1 MNCGGFIWCGCKL
14 CHSISNL
21 KKNYPLEVLHGRT
34 FVISWNIVYG
44 EINKI
49 IWDKMD
55 SLPLTLVKA
64 VNSALQEGK
73 SLSWRVH
80 GGDDKVMMNIMW
92 TRTKKSLTVR
102 PVKPLLVVGYNYT
115 RSTTFELYFSFCS
128 YMELRFHYKIKLII
142 GSTSACGTWP
152 LLFLAYVHVYTVG
165 TWSFFLNR
173 VSSWRLY

>member
-1 MNCGGFIWCGCKL
+1 MSFNFKPE
-14 CHSISNL
+14 
-21 KKNYPLEVLHGRT
+21 KKIIQHGRT

-128 YMELRFHYKIKLII
+128 YMQLRFLYKIKLII

-152 LLFLAYVHVYTVG
+152 LLFLAYVNVYTVG
-165 TWSFFLNR
+165 TWYFFQNR

>member
-1 MNCGGFIWCGCKL
+1 MVVLFDVDVNCVIQFQTW
-14 CHSISNL
+14 
-21 KKNYPLEVLHGRT
+21 KKNYPLEVLYGRT